1 MLSRTSSLVGPLVAP
16 LVAPL
21 IAGAARLIRSASEEP
36 ALWTISVDG
45 RVVGSLV
52 CEAGA
57 WRLSWFDGA
66 DPRLTSHVGVRD
78 GALDGDV
85 DALAEALGARIGAP
99 VRLES
104 LPV

>member
-1 MLSRTSSLVGPLVAP
+1 MLSLASTLVAR
-16 LVAPL
+16 
-21 IAGAARLIRSASEEP
+21 AARLFQAAYEEP
-36 ALWTISVDG
+36 ALWTISAHG

-57 WRLSWFDGA
+57 WRISWFNGA
-66 DPRLTSHVGVRD
+66 GPRLMSYGGRV
-78 GALDGDV
+78 DGDV
-85 DALAEALGARIGAP
+85 EALAIVLSERLGAP